1 MTTTKKKRRGLAP
14 SAAKVKEQL
23 RDGYATPAAAA
34 ALYGISNQTIYAWI
48 RDERLEPVGGKPASR
63 KVGANVWVLLAS
75 VARHLG
81 VEEKAA

>member
-1 MTTTKKKRRGLAP
+1 MTTKKKKRRGLAP
-14 SAAKVKEQL
+14 SAARVKEQE
-23 RDGYATPAAAA
+23 RDGYVTPAAAA
-34 ALYGISNQTIYAWI
+34 DRYSISNQTVYAWI
-48 RDERLEPVGGKPASR
+48 REKRLEPIGGKPAAK